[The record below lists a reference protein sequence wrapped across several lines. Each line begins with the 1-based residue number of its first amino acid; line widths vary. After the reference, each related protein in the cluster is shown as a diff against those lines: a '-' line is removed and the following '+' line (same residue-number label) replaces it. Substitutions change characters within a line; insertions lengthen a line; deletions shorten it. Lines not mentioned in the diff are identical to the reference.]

1 MCDLNHFVLILLEL
15 VFTTEVIMKSIE
27 LINNL
32 KIGEIAESEKSKEVK
47 EIFNGT
53 RRRLIQVK
61 LRNSEVLAKH
71 KAVEPIT
78 VLCLAG
84 NGVFRAGADL
94 SEEQPLI
101 AGTLITLEG
110 GVEHEVIAQ
119 PALDLLVTK
128 FKDV

>member
-1 MCDLNHFVLILLEL
+1 ME
-15 VFTTEVIMKSIE
+15 SIE
-27 LINNL
+27 LLKNL
-32 KIGEIAESEKSKEVK
+32 RLGEISESEKSKEIK
-47 EIFNGT
+47 EIFNGA
-53 RRRLIQVK
+53 RRRLVEVK
-61 LRNSEVLAKH
+61 LRRNEILAKH

-84 NGVFRAGADL
+84 TGVFRAGADL
-94 SEEQPLI
+94 SDECELV

-110 GVEHEVIAQ
+110 GVEHEVVAQ

>member
-1 MCDLNHFVLILLEL
+1 MENIKLL
-15 VFTTEVIMKSIE
+15 K
-27 LINNL
+27 NL
-32 KIGEIAESEKSKEVK
+32 KLGEISESKKSKEVK
-47 EIFNGT
+47 EIFNGA
-53 RRRLIQVK
+53 RRRLVEVK
-61 LRNSEVLAKH
+61 LRNNDVLAKH

-84 NGVFRAGADL
+84 AGVFRAGADL
-94 SEEQPLI
+94 SDECELV

-110 GVEHEVIAQ
+110 GVEHEVVAQ

>member
-1 MCDLNHFVLILLEL
+1 
-15 VFTTEVIMKSIE
+15 MKSIE
-27 LINNL
+27 LL
-32 KIGEIAESEKSKEVK
+32 KTLKLGEISQSEKSKEVK
-47 EIFNGT
+47 EIFNGP
-53 RRRLIQVK
+53 RRRLVEVK
-61 LRNSEVLAKH
+61 LRNDEVLAKH

-84 NGVFRAGADL
+84 NGIFRAGADL
-94 SEEQPLI
+94 SDEQTLV